1 MTVRVHYPDGGRSW
15 ELGINFKF
23 VGCIPQGQGS
33 FARKIF
39 NPFHVRKKNH
49 RLRLSANL
57 VNVCRHVGFHTCKLR
72 VSVFFF
78 FFFFRLMMGFSNGIS
93 LPSSW
98 AQLFSRQNETS
109 STAHVQAS
117 PRFEISHQTT
127 KKRKATKT
135 AWRDYIHFVKPLL
148 DVFSPHFSSF
158 FFSQNLTKS
167 TKTGSVWERHCLSLL
182 HGTKKWHWSGK
193 WKQVDPNK
201 PLEDDW
207 NVKQVIYSQI
217 GNRLCRQEICTYW
230 RRWNWVPGA

>member
-57 VNVCRHVGFHTCKLR
+57 VNVCRHVGFHTWKLR

-78 FFFFRLMMGFSNGIS
+78 
-93 LPSSW
+93 
-98 AQLFSRQNETS
+98 LF
-109 STAHVQAS
+109 
-117 PRFEISHQTT
+117 
-127 KKRKATKT
+127 
-135 AWRDYIHFVKPLL
+135 L
-148 DVFSPHFSSF
+148 SPHDGIFKWNQPAVVLGSIIFPPKWDFQHCSRACFAEIRNFTSNDKKKEKRRKQRGEIISTLLNLYWMYFRPTFLRF

-167 TKTGSVWERHCLSLL
+167 TPTGSVWERHCLSLL